1 MQTLRQI
8 ENWFDW
14 RITVGTSTRTARA
27 FLCPKFER
35 IFLCVFF
42 PKLCLWVG
50 LWRTCVVGSQAELG
64 AWDNERWAFSLDT
77 YRPALPTQA
86 NIIARYRHLG
96 SSHWDL
102 PSEQRLELT
111 WEKEE
116 QGWEWAP
123 VGIQG
128 ASPTSSPLSG
138 KETCTKTHFSFSRI
152 EGSFGVEA
160 MFWSVACKGCIAF
173 TTRLLRPLGAM
184 VW

>member
-1 MQTLRQI
+1 ML
-8 ENWFDW
+8 F
-14 RITVGTSTRTARA
+14 
-27 FLCPKFER
+27 FCPE
-35 IFLCVFF
+35 
-42 PKLCLWVG
+42 LCLWVG
-50 LWRTCVVGSQAELG
+50 LGRTCVVGSQAQLG

-96 SSHWDL
+96 SSHWDS

-123 VGIQG
+123 VETLG

-138 KETCTKTHFSFSRI
+138 RETWTKTHFDFSRI
-152 EGSFGVEA
+152 EEYFGVGA
-160 MFWSVACKGCIAF
+160 VFWSVACKGCIAF
-173 TTRLLRPLGAM
+173 MTRIVETSWCDGVVAGQEPSPAPPVPPCVASLEGRGQRKWGL
-184 VW
+184 V